1 MFKRFT
7 LIVLMTTVAMTA
19 KAYTYYD
26 GIEMGNFRYNLAL
39 ATTSSEESK
48 ATLQGLSSAGASV
61 TSLKIP
67 GYVTYD
73 GNRYRV
79 ANIATNA
86 FQYKTSVASVEL
98 GYGVQKIG
106 NNVFKGCESLSSIL
120 LPSSITEIG
129 NYAFQSCTALLFVR
143 VAGDVAPAI
152 QDNTFDNSGTSK
164 RVSTATY
171 RGMNALKADSKWV
184 AAFGASNIKCQ
195 SGIVTYD
202 FVAGNLYYT
211 IQNGI
216 PYKFSG

>member
-1 MFKRFT
+1 MFKRFS
-7 LIVLMTTVAMTA
+7 LIVLMTIAAMTA

-129 NYAFQSCTALLFVR
+129 NYAFANCYALREIELPKHLKNIR
-143 VAGDVAPAI
+143 EY
-152 QDNTFDNSGTSK
+152 TFYYDYPFK
-164 RVSTATY
+164 LIIR
-171 RGMNALKADSKWV
+171 
-184 AAFGASNIKCQ
+184 IK
-195 SGIVTYD
+195 
-202 FVAGNLYYT
+202 NL
-211 IQNGI
+211 
-216 PYKFSG
+216 